1 MPVVWVKNGPLKGST
16 FELLDA
22 AITIGRDPTETIQI
36 LDQGVSRQHARIER
50 AGEMC
55 FIRDLHSTN
64 GTFVNDQ
71 RIVEEL
77 LRTADQVRIG
87 STTLVFEDRAPV
99 RPAPREVE
107 FAGPEGDLDAA
118 RTVEIQVDR
127 AAAGRAPALGSE
139 ITSRH
144 LEVLYEIARIAASEK
159 DPDAVLALA
168 LEQIGQAVEAD
179 RGYVFLLDRSS
190 GKLVQRCVFH
200 EGPAGERKV
209 SRAIVR
215 EVMHSGRSTLTSDAT
230 ADARFALHES
240 VVLRRIRCVMAAP
253 LLVDGR
259 PAGLLYLHSERVDRA
274 FGQSDLELV
283 TAAAIQLGLAAAS
296 FQAAERSRRA
306 VHGLV
311 TGLVAAAE
319 RRVPDREGHSAR
331 VAHYATAI
339 ALQMGLPPA
348 EVQRIQLA
356 ALLHDIGKLAVPPEP
371 AAAAERDAW
380 RGEHVKAGE
389 TIVGA
394 IPGFEDLLPGIRYHH
409 ERADG
414 KGFPYGK
421 KNDEVPVMARILI
434 VANVFDLLCE
444 YGGVHAGAGAK
455 GLPLNQVLI
464 DIGRNGRALYDGRVI
479 EALLVAHRNGGL
491 YQVPDVFSA

>member
-1 MPVVWVKNGPLKGST
+1 
-16 FELLDA
+16 
-22 AITIGRDPTETIQI
+22 
-36 LDQGVSRQHARIER
+36 
-50 AGEMC
+50 
-55 FIRDLHSTN
+55 
-64 GTFVNDQ
+64 
-71 RIVEEL
+71 
-77 LRTADQVRIG
+77 
-87 STTLVFEDRAPV
+87 
-99 RPAPREVE
+99 
-107 FAGPEGDLDAA
+107 
-118 RTVEIQVDR
+118 
-127 AAAGRAPALGSE
+127 
-139 ITSRH
+139 
-144 LEVLYEIARIAASEK
+144 
-159 DPDAVLALA
+159 
-168 LEQIGQAVEAD
+168 
-179 RGYVFLLDRSS
+179 
-190 GKLVQRCVFH
+190 
-200 EGPAGERKV
+200 
-209 SRAIVR
+209 
-215 EVMHSGRSTLTSDAT
+215 
-230 ADARFALHES
+230 
-240 VVLRRIRCVMAAP
+240 
-253 LLVDGR
+253 
-259 PAGLLYLHSERVDRA
+259 
-274 FGQSDLELV
+274 
-283 TAAAIQLGLAAAS
+283 
-296 FQAAERSRRA
+296 